1 MSLTSLAMM
10 RILQHII
17 LWNER
22 KMAIFETQNLVLRP
36 FVLENLNEAILLFQD
51 QDFMAFSPHGTLSIE
66 DATKRF
72 YEILQ
77 HYEKY
82 GFGKFAIISKNT
94 HKIMG
99 YCGFEIC
106 TLDGRDEAELGF
118 RLIKSEQGKGYI
130 VEAASCLLQDMKNRD
145 FKNVI
150 AFSEEQNLPAHHLLK
165 KLGFTQT
172 FTSHFL
178 NMDVFFFNKNL

>member
-1 MSLTSLAMM
+1 MM
-10 RILQHII
+10 HILQHII

-178 NMDVFFFNKNL
+178 NMDVVFFNKNL

>member
-1 MSLTSLAMM
+1 MM
-10 RILQHII
+10 HILQHII

-94 HKIMG
+94 DKIMG

-178 NMDVFFFNKNL
+178 NMDVFFSIKISE